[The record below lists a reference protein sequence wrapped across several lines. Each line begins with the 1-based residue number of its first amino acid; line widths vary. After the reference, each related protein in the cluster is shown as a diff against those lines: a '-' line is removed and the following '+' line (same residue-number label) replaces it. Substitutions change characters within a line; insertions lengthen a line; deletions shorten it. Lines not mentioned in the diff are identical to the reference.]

1 MEENRFEDEI
11 IEESEEFIP
20 ERPDYEAELLEIIR
34 SDSKPS
40 EIRDQLDDYHENDI
54 ANLLENLEKDERR
67 RLFMVLG
74 TERISEIL
82 AYVDEDRIKE
92 YILEIG
98 SDKIPDILAS
108 MDADE
113 VIDILDELDDELKE
127 EIISRLNI
135 DIKKDIELISSYD
148 DEQVGSRMSTNFIVI
163 SNELSIKQA
172 MRSLVD
178 QAADHDNISTIYVV
192 RHEDGTFYG
201 AISLN
206 DLIIARE
213 GTSLEDITTTSY
225 PYVYALEDI
234 SNCIEELKDYS
245 EDSIPVLDNN
255 NHVVGVMTAQD
266 VVEVVDEEMGE
277 DYAKL
282 AGLISEEDRTETLF
296 DSIKKR
302 IPWLLILLVLGLL
315 VSSVVG
321 IFEHV
326 VAELTFIVAFQ
337 SLILDM
343 SGNVG
348 TQSLAVT
355 IRVLMDENLTGLQK
369 FLLVMKEMRV
379 GLTNGFILG
388 VISFGF
394 VGCYLMFFK
403 GQSAGTAFVTSG
415 CIGIALVVAMVI
427 SSFTG
432 TVIPMFFHKIKVD
445 PAVASGPLITTVND
459 LVAVVTYYGLA
470 WLLLINLGLSR

>member
-1 MEENRFEDEI
+1 MEEFKNEDEI
-11 IEESEEFIP
+11 LEETEEFIP

-40 EIRDQLDDYHENDI
+40 EIRDRLDDYHENDI
-54 ANLLENLEKDERR
+54 ASLLEHLDKDERR

-74 TERISEIL
+74 TERISEIFT
-82 AYVDEDRIKE
+82 YVDEDQIKQ

-98 SDKIPDILAS
+98 SDKVADILAS

-113 VIDILDELDDELKE
+113 VIDILDELDEELKA
-127 EIISRLNI
+127 EIVSRLNI
-135 DIKKDIELISSYD
+135 DIKKDIELISSYED
-148 DEQVGSRMSTNFIVI
+148 NQVGSHMSTNYIVI
-163 SNELSIKQA
+163 SNELTIKQA
-172 MRSLVD
+172 MRSLVE
-178 QAADHDNISTIYVV
+178 QAADNDNLSTIYVV
-192 RHEDGTFYG
+192 KSDDGTFYG
-201 AISLN
+201 AITLN

-213 GTSLEDITTTSY
+213 GTDLEDIIATSY
-225 PYVYALEDI
+225 PYVYALEDVGE
-234 SNCIEELKDYS
+234 CIEELKDYS

-255 NHVVGVMTAQD
+255 NHVVGVITAQD
-266 VVEVVDEEMGE
+266 VVEIVDEEMGE

-282 AGLISEEDRTETLF
+282 AGLTSEEDRTETLAA
-296 DSIKKR
+296 SIKKR

-343 SGNVG
+343 AGNVG

-355 IRVLMDENLTGLQK
+355 IRVLMDEALTGKQK
-369 FLLVMKEMRV
+369 AGQVLKEMRV
-379 GLTNGFILG
+379 GLTNGLILG
-388 VISFGF
+388 SISFAFIG
-394 VGCYLMFFK
+394 GYLMLFK
-403 GQSAGTAFVTSG
+403 HQTAGTAFITSG
-415 CIGIALVVAMVI
+415 CIGLALLVAMVI
-427 SSFTG
+427 SSLTG

-470 WLLLINLGLSR
+470 WLLLLNLGLGR